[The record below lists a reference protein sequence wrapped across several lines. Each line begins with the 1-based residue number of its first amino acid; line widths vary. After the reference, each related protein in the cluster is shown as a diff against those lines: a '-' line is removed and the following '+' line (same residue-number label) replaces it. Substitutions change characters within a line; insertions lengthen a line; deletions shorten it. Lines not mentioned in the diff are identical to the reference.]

1 MGFKE
6 NLAFFKKVMQKNI
19 IMWNQNWFTSD
30 GVLDNKNYDSK
41 FSWIGIPT
49 LITTQCCFRHCRSI
63 FVAHDFTLKS

>member
-30 GVLDNKNYDSK
+30 GVLDNKNYDNE
-41 FSWIGIPT
+41 FSWIVILT
-49 LITTQCCFRHCRSI
+49 LITTLAGRFLLHM
-63 FVAHDFTLKS
+63 TLHSNLE